1 MSTAGILE
9 LCSVLEPLMALGVQG
24 RDPSASRAVFGSE
37 HLSPRCWADVFMLVS
52 FLGRVIVMENVL
64 LMCQTEVVGSGGAR
78 LLGTKSCSK
87 EEELLGT

>member
-1 MSTAGILE
+1 
-9 LCSVLEPLMALGVQG
+9 
-24 RDPSASRAVFGSE
+24 
-37 HLSPRCWADVFMLVS
+37 MLVS

-78 LLGTKSCSK
+78 LLGTKSCLK